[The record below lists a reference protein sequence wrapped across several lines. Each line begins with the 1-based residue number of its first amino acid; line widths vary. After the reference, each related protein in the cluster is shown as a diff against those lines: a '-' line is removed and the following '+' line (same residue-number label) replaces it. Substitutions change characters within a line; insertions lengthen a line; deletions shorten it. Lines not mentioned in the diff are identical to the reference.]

1 MEVRE
6 EMELEKEWG
15 VGVRKISK
23 GFVLKRVEG
32 EYREDEWVFLVIV
45 VLLRYLRN
53 IVRVVCVFL
62 K

>member
-6 EMELEKEWG
+6 EMELDKEWG

-23 GFVLKRVEG
+23 GFVLKRFEG